1 MTKIAEPVDVNDVSR
16 IAETTSLA
24 GSLAA
29 RSDIRVDGR
38 IEGKL
43 FSEGRVVVGEKAVIE
58 GTVLCSD
65 LDLWGEIRGDVYVK
79 NLLSLKSPARV
90 TGSIHVRKLQVE
102 MGASVN
108 GSCRMITEEDFDAC
122 LEGIGAPGS
131 GTAEEVAGDD
141 GSIPGED

>member
-43 FSEGRVVVGEKAVIE
+43 FSEGRVVVGEKAVLE

-131 GTAEEVAGDD
+131 GTAEEVACDD